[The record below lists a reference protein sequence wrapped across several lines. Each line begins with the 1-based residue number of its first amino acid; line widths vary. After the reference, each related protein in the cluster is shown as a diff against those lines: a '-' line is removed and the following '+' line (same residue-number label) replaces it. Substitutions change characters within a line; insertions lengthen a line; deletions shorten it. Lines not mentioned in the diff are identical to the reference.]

1 MFTRGSLSFI
11 GADIVQAYHQ
21 LGGIEWLRALARALT
36 RTRRRRR
43 LPKSRTA
50 SARNAALCALMRT
63 RPRGPAD
70 ARAGVGA
77 DVLVVV
83 EDVAGVVR
91 GLHLHQPD
99 PIPYA
104 LETDWPVGAGEVE
117 HAHLE

>member
-1 MFTRGSLSFI
+1 MAQGVGQ
-11 GADIVQAYHQ
+11 GADAY
-21 LGGIEWLRALARALT
+21 
-36 RTRRRRR
+36 
-43 LPKSRTA
+43 
-50 SARNAALCALMRT
+50 SATPPPPEIPNGERSQRISAALCALMRT